1 MSNRFDNRSIDTF
14 KKQIKFSTLLESYF
28 FNRWIK
34 TCENLEYIE
43 ISNPRNNGV
52 DNSGEFIESGNTA
65 GADYLVDLK
74 YKDIDV
80 KDMPLE
86 VKWVPTY
93 GKLTLKENDLKAYI
107 RESAGILFIYSSEK
121 LNIDMRLPKSDYDF
135 DGHIKK
141 IESIED
147 KIRWG
152 IMFPKSVRNLL
163 DNFRNSGRIK
173 AIYYMGNKPG
183 IVLQQSQFTNWFS
196 EEPWTLRRL

>member
-1 MSNRFDNRSIDTF
+1 MSNRFDNRSIDAF

-34 TCENLEYIE
+34 ACENLEDIVT
-43 ISNPRNNGV
+43 SNPRNNGV

-65 GADYLVDLK
+65 GADYLIDLK
-74 YKDIDV
+74 YKDIDI

-121 LNIDMRLPKSDYDF
+121 INMDMRLPKNDYDF

-141 IESIED
+141 IESVED
-147 KIRWG
+147 KLRWG
-152 IMFPKSVRNLL
+152 IMFPENVRICLTSLEKMVESKLSITWVISLELFCSNRNLL
-163 DNFRNSGRIK
+163 TGLVKSHGH
-173 AIYYMGNKPG
+173 
-183 IVLQQSQFTNWFS
+183 
-196 EEPWTLRRL
+196 